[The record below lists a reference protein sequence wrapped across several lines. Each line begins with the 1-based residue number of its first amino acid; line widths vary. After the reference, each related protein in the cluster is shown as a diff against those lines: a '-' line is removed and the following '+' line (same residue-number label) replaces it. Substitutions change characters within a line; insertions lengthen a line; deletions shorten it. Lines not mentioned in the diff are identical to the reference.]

1 MNTILKSLLR
11 AYKRRRRKKLFLRI
25 YFERLRHPGQDMDS
39 VFGDTCS
46 DFKSIA
52 EKLDCKEE
60 CKTDNAT
67 YRPDEEWREII
78 RMVKKGGAPGLTG
91 APLSPK
97 QGEELRALIGTAGVD
112 DGYIHLVLETRYPG

>member
-1 MNTILKSLLR
+1 MTLKSLLC

-46 DFKSIA
+46 DLEGIA
-52 EKLDCKEE
+52 EVLDYKG
-60 CKTDNAT
+60 KRKHDSAT

-97 QGEELRALIGTAGVD
+97 QAEELRALIGTAGVD
-112 DGYIHLVLETRYPG
+112 DDYIHLVLETRYPG

>member
-1 MNTILKSLLR
+1 MTLKSLLR

-25 YFERLRHPGQDMDS
+25 YFERLRHPGQD
-39 VFGDTCS
+39 
-46 DFKSIA
+46 
-52 EKLDCKEE
+52 KEE
-60 CKTDNAT
+60 CKTDSAT

-97 QGEELRALIGTAGVD
+97 QAEELRALIGTAGVD
-112 DGYIHLVLETRYPG
+112 DDYIHLVLETRYPG